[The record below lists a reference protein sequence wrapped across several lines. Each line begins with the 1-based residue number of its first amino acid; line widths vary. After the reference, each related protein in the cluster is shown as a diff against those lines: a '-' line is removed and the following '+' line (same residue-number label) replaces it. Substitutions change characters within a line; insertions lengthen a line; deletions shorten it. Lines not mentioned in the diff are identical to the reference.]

1 MLENIG
7 IGVDI
12 VEINR
17 FQEKPFEKNEN
28 FYKKIF
34 SESEIK
40 YCLQKKNSAETFASK
55 FAIKEAVIKAIK
67 KQIDFLDILT
77 NYSDLKPVVSL
88 QNDHTYNFLVSTS
101 HEKLYAIATVISEK
115 HHDN

>member
-40 YCLQKKNSAETFASK
+40 YCLQKKK
-55 FAIKEAVIKAIK
+55 FC
-67 KQIDFLDILT
+67 
-77 NYSDLKPVVSL
+77 
-88 QNDHTYNFLVSTS
+88 
-101 HEKLYAIATVISEK
+101 
-115 HHDN
+115 

>member
-7 IGVDI
+7 IGTDI

-17 FQEKPFEKNEN
+17 FIEKPFEKNKI
-28 FYKKIF
+28 FYQKIF
-34 SESEIK
+34 SESEIN
-40 YCLQKKNSAETFASK
+40 YCLARKNSAQTFASK

-77 NYSDLKPVVSL
+77 EYSDSKPIVRLEDDDS
-88 QNDHTYNFLVSTS
+88 YNFLVSVS

-115 HHDN
+115 NI